1 MADLLQELITTA
13 DFPTPVC
20 RALQGARLLVDAGDT
35 AAAID
40 RMAVTLT
47 AELQDQS
54 PVVLGVLP
62 GGAYLLGALMQRMV
76 FPLQIAHC
84 GFQGDEAT

>member
-20 RALQGARLLVDAGDT
+20 HALQGARLLVDAGDT

-54 PVVLGVLP
+54 PVVLLALVGGLCVALTKKNPTWRGRYLP
-62 GGAYLLGALMQRMV
+62 
-76 FPLQIAHC
+76 
-84 GFQGDEAT
+84 

>member
-54 PVVLGVLP
+54 PVVLGGSMFKLYP
-62 GGAYLLGALMQRMV
+62 V
-76 FPLQIAHC
+76 FPKHVR
-84 GFQGDEAT
+84 GKS